1 MFKFT
6 HLLLTGIL
14 LLAVAIASGQPAK
27 AQKPAPSPTPAAEPS
42 QEGKVTVTTRR
53 VRLPITVVDK
63 KGQFV
68 GGLSQGDFQVLE
80 DKIPQQIDS
89 FTSEQNNNLPL
100 YVRMQM

>member
-6 HLLLTGIL
+6 HILLTGIL
-14 LLAVAIASGQPAK
+14 LLIIAVASGQEAK
-27 AQKPAPSPTPAAEPS
+27 AQKPAPSPTPATDPE
-42 QEGKVTVTTRR
+42 QGKVTVTTRR

-89 FTSEQNNNLPL
+89 FTSCLL
-100 YVRMQM
+100 YTSDAADE